1 MSNDFI
7 KYAKS
12 ECRVSPIVMSQY
24 ASYISPNILEE
35 RDIKGHTMDVFNRL
49 LMDRIIFLGVPINAD
64 VANIIQAQL
73 LYLDSV
79 SDKDINLYLNTPGG
93 EVISGLA
100 IYDTM
105 QLIKS
110 DVATTCAGMAASM
123 GSILLCGGAKGK
135 RSILPHSK
143 VMIHQ
148 PLGGAQGQA
157 TDIEIE
163 AKEILR
169 MKKELTS
176 ILAQNSGQDLEKVQ
190 KDCERDY
197 YMSAAQ
203 AVEYGL
209 IDKVIT
215 AER

>member
-12 ECRVSPIVMSQY
+12 ECEVSPIVMSQY
-24 ASYISPNILEE
+24 TSYISPNILEE

-148 PLGGAQGQA
+148 PLGGVSGQA
-157 TDIEIE
+157 SDILIE
-163 AKEILR
+163 AKEIEKCREDLYR
-169 MKKELTS
+169 
-176 ILAQNSGQDLEKVQ
+176 ILSTNCNQPYEKVFV
-190 KDCERDY
+190 DADRNYWMTADE
-197 YMSAAQ
+197 AL
-203 AVEYGL
+203 EYGMVDN
-209 IDKVIT
+209 IIKK
-215 AER
+215 

>member
-93 EVISGLA
+93 DVISGLA

-123 GSILLCGGAKGK
+123 GSILLCGGTKGK
-135 RSILPHSK
+135 RNILPHSK
-143 VMIHQ
+143 IMIHQ
-148 PLGGAQGQA
+148 PLGGVSGQA
-157 TDIEIE
+157 SDILIE
-163 AKEILR
+163 AKEIEKCR
-169 MKKELTS
+169 EELYRIISTNCD
-176 ILAQNSGQDLEKVQ
+176 QP
-190 KDCERDY
+190 Y
-197 YMSAAQ
+197 
-203 AVEYGL
+203 
-209 IDKVIT
+209 DKVFVDADRNYWMT
-215 AER
+215 ADESLAYGMVDNIIKK

>member
-1 MSNDFI
+1 MQFSVNSI
-7 KYAKS
+7 EKAKLYHI
-12 ECRVSPIVMSQY
+12 CLY
-24 ASYISPNILEE
+24 N
-35 RDIKGHTMDVFNRL
+35 FL
-49 LMDRIIFLGVPINAD
+49 LNLYF
-64 VANIIQAQL
+64 IQAQL

-123 GSILLCGGAKGK
+123 GSILLCGGAQGK

-148 PLGGAQGQA
+148 PLGGVSGQA
-157 TDIEIE
+157 SDILIE
-163 AKEILR
+163 AKEIEKCREDLYR
-169 MKKELTS
+169 
-176 ILAQNSGQDLEKVQ
+176 ILSDNCNQP
-190 KDCERDY
+190 Y
-197 YMSAAQ
+197 
-203 AVEYGL
+203 
-209 IDKVIT
+209 DKVFADADRNYWMT
-215 AER
+215 ADEALEYRMVDNIIK

>member
-12 ECRVSPIVMSQY
+12 ECRVSPTVMSQY
-24 ASYISPNILEE
+24 ASYMSPNILEE

-79 SDKDINLYLNTPGG
+79 SEKDINLYLNTPGG

-123 GSILLCGGAKGK
+123 GSILLCGGTQGK

-148 PLGGAQGQA
+148 PLGGVSGQA
-157 TDIEIE
+157 SDILIE
-163 AKEILR
+163 AKEIEKCREDLYR
-169 MKKELTS
+169 
-176 ILAQNSGQDLEKVQ
+176 ILSDNCNQPYDKVFA
-190 KDCERDY
+190 DADRNYWMTANE
-197 YMSAAQ
+197 AL
-203 AVEYGL
+203 EYGMVDS
-209 IDKVIT
+209 IIKK
-215 AER
+215 

>member
-12 ECRVSPIVMSQY
+12 ECGVSPIVMSQY
-24 ASYISPNILEE
+24 VSYISPNILEE

-123 GSILLCGGAKGK
+123 GSILLCGGTKGK
-135 RSILPHSK
+135 RNILPHSK

-148 PLGGAQGQA
+148 PLGDVSGQA
-157 TDIEIE
+157 SDILIE
-163 AKEILR
+163 AKEIEKCR
-169 MKKELTS
+169 EELYRIISTNCD
-176 ILAQNSGQDLEKVQ
+176 QPYDKVFV
-190 KDCERDY
+190 DADRNYWMTADE
-197 YMSAAQ
+197 AL
-203 AVEYGL
+203 EYGMVDN
-209 IDKVIT
+209 IIKK
-215 AER
+215 

>member
-12 ECRVSPIVMSQY
+12 ECGVSPTVMSQY

-93 EVISGLA
+93 EVVSGLA

-110 DVATTCAGMAASM
+110 DVATTCAGIAASM
-123 GSILLCGGAKGK
+123 GSILLCGGTQGK

-148 PLGGAQGQA
+148 PLGGVSGQA
-157 TDIEIE
+157 SDILIE
-163 AKEILR
+163 AKEIEKCR
-169 MKKELTS
+169 EELYR
-176 ILAQNSGQDLEKVQ
+176 ILSNNCNQPYDKVFA
-190 KDCERDY
+190 DADRNYWMTADE
-197 YMSAAQ
+197 AL
-203 AVEYGL
+203 EYGMVDN
-209 IDKVIT
+209 IIKK
-215 AER
+215 

>member
-12 ECRVSPIVMSQY
+12 ECRVSPTVMSQY

-73 LYLDSV
+73 LYLDSI

-93 EVISGLA
+93 EVISGLT

-123 GSILLCGGAKGK
+123 GSILLCGGTKGK
-135 RSILPHSK
+135 RNILPHSK

-148 PLGGAQGQA
+148 PLGGVSGQA
-157 TDIEIE
+157 SDILIE
-163 AKEILR
+163 AKEIEKCR
-169 MKKELTS
+169 E
-176 ILAQNSGQDLEKVQ
+176 DLYRIISTNCDQ
-190 KDCERDY
+190 PY
-197 YMSAAQ
+197 
-203 AVEYGL
+203 
-209 IDKVIT
+209 DKVFVDADRNYWMT
-215 AER
+215 ADEALAYGMVDNIIKK

>member
-12 ECRVSPIVMSQY
+12 ECGVSPTIMSQY

-123 GSILLCGGAKGK
+123 GSILLCGGAQGK

-148 PLGGAQGQA
+148 PLGGVSGQA
-157 TDIEIE
+157 SDILIE
-163 AKEILR
+163 AKEIEKCREDLYR
-169 MKKELTS
+169 
-176 ILAQNSGQDLEKVQ
+176 ILSDNCNQPYDKVFA
-190 KDCERDY
+190 DADRNYWMTADE
-197 YMSAAQ
+197 AL
-203 AVEYGL
+203 EYGMVDN
-209 IDKVIT
+209 IIKK
-215 AER
+215 

>member
-12 ECRVSPIVMSQY
+12 ECGVSPIVMSQY
-24 ASYISPNILEE
+24 ASYISPDILEE

-123 GSILLCGGAKGK
+123 GSVLLCGGAKGK

-148 PLGGAQGQA
+148 PLGGVSGQA
-157 TDIEIE
+157 SDILIE
-163 AKEILR
+163 AKEIEKCREDLYR
-169 MKKELTS
+169 
-176 ILAQNSGQDLEKVQ
+176 ILSTNCNQPYEKVFA
-190 KDCERDY
+190 DADRNYWMTADE
-197 YMSAAQ
+197 ALA
-203 AVEYGL
+203 YGMV
-209 IDKVIT
+209 DNVIKK
-215 AER
+215 